1 MIQGSKGNFRRH
13 LISKIWGQEISV
25 APKTIWEIVA
35 SLGYF
40 MWEQTI
46 WEFSKKVGI
55 FKKKTIYFVVC
66 GIENN
71 EKLELIKISITEN
84 QMLYLCY

>member
-1 MIQGSKGNFRRH
+1 
-13 LISKIWGQEISV
+13 
-25 APKTIWEIVA
+25 
-35 SLGYF
+35 